1 MLDQTSIII
10 AFLAGL
16 VSFLSPCILP
26 VAPALLSHI
35 VTHAGRKPS
44 NRVHEKISCSAFF
57 FIGFVVTLSVLS
69 SLLTRMIEFIAYD
82 LEVWLAKLGWVI
94 IIAFGFYLTGI
105 IKIPGWSRKHDVRVV
120 DYGSRH
126 LNALMC
132 GATSVA
138 QWMPCVGVILGSILG
153 LSVLMPGESS
163 EILVSYALGFGLPFT
178 FVGVFNHES
187 SLFIKKHLTVLQT
200 LNVIFG
206 VLLVT
211 IAILVFIQDF
221 SNVDI
226 FGIISSYV

>member
-1 MLDQTSIII
+1 MLDQTPIII

-69 SLLTRMIEFIAYD
+69 SLLTLMIEFIAY
-82 LEVWLAKLGWVI
+82 
-94 IIAFGFYLTGI
+94 AFGFYLTGI